1 MKGLLAPCVL
11 WSLRQPCEVEGATG
25 TYYTSG
31 LVTGTDSKLRENTQ
45 GKVFT
50 AASS

>member
-11 WSLRQPCEVEGATG
+11 WSLGQPCEAEGATS

-31 LVTGTDSKLRENTQ
+31 LGLALGNWN
-45 GKVFT
+45 
-50 AASS
+50 